1 MPKHLWNRVLKN
13 PSNTNVKNLVY
24 KAIKNGKWTLKK
36 SGSVEINYKY
46 KKEIITVTGN
56 VLNKI
61 FKVGNAWVKR

>member
-1 MPKHLWNRVLKN
+1 MNQKN
-13 PSNTNVKNLVY
+13 SKRDR
-24 KAIKNGKWTLKK
+24 AKNGKWTLKK

-56 VLNKI
+56 VVNKI